1 MADLSLRDISK
12 SFGRVKAVAPLN
24 LEIHSGEFFSLLG
37 PSGCGKTTLLRMVAG
52 LEQPTTGNFFLNQKD
67 ITALPPQKRNI
78 GLVFQN
84 YALFPHMT
92 VFQNIAYG
100 LEVLNCAK
108 REIYTKVE
116 SVLEKVRLS
125 GKRDVAIPNL
135 SGGEQQRVALARA
148 LVVEPQV
155 LLFDEPLSNLD
166 HALRLETRGVI
177 KQLQKET
184 GITSIYVTH
193 DQGEALALSDRI
205 AVMSNGVIQQVD
217 TPQELY
223 FSPKNSF
230 VASFIGRANFFSAEL
245 CSSCFGINSIDENE
259 MLAVLPEEILIGK
272 WMGSVSKV
280 DPISKLSNDG
290 KAKGKIMDVQFS
302 GAVVEYVIDLLQQRV
317 RATRSSTAHEA
328 ALSAGAEVMIS
339 IPQNIHRKVL
349 REQ

>member
-1 MADLSLRDISK
+1 MSELLLRNISK
-12 SFGRVKAVAPLN
+12 TFGQLKAVAPLD
-24 LEIHSGEFFSLLG
+24 LDIHSGEFFSLLG
-37 PSGCGKTTLLRMVAG
+37 PSGCGKTTLLRIIAG
-52 LEQPTTGNFFLNQKD
+52 LEQPETGNLFLNQKE
-67 ITALPPQKRNI
+67 ITMLPPQKRNI

-92 VFQNIAYG
+92 VFQNVAYG
-100 LEVLNCAK
+100 LEVLHHTK
-108 REIYTKVE
+108 KEIHSKVE
-116 SVLEKVRLS
+116 SVLEKARLT

-205 AVMSNGVIQQVD
+205 AVMNSGVIQQIGA
-217 TPQELY
+217 PQELY
-223 FSPKNSF
+223 FSPGNIF
-230 VASFIGRANFFSAEL
+230 VAEFIGRANFFSAEI
-245 CSSCFGINSIDENE
+245 CRSCLGINSISENE
-259 MLAVLPEEILIGK
+259 MLAVLPEEIQLEIAR
-272 WMGSVSKV
+272 
-280 DPISKLSNDG
+280 DG
-290 KAKGKIMDVQFS
+290 QANGKIVDVQFS
-302 GAVVEYVIDLLQQRV
+302 GAVVEYTIDFLQQRI
-317 RATRSSTAHEA
+317 RATRSSTTYET
-328 ALSAGAEVMIS
+328 ALSSCTDVRIS
-339 IPQNIHRKVL
+339 IPKNINRKVL